1 MQTKQQ
7 ATLESMDGKLP
18 ALVNGA
24 LPITDVTA
32 DVLISASLTTSGA
45 VGTVGTGAT
54 KANAEGSYTVVIDVT
69 GTWVGTISFYQ
80 TIDQALY
87 YPIKG
92 GLTTGGG
99 EVSSTTTN
107 GEFVFNSGGF
117 KEIWAVM
124 TSYTSGTA
132 TVKLNSSIAQQGVSA
147 TVSGSSAVG
156 TAPAKPP
163 VSVSGV
169 DAGGLKRALSLD
181 TTGAIILSQQSAQP
195 LSTNSLIIQPQ
206 TTYLIQSAGS
216 GSGNS
221 VTAKINPGGAYSFA
235 ISLPSVAVAAVVP
248 TITAG
253 VLGDT
258 TILCSNTTGLAV
270 GQHISGTGFAL
281 GCCIVSIIAN
291 TSFVISI
298 PLIAGS
304 TTAPS
309 VIGGSFQV
317 EFEGS
322 TDNSTFYPITVSQ
335 KSVPSMSQSAA
346 FTNRV
351 GLYVYQADLKTN
363 FIRARLSSLT
373 SLDRV
378 HMFIDAFAP
387 NNLIHLP
394 FISGVA
400 ANVPVNTSIIPVVDL
415 SDISEVALDLTI
427 TGSTLTWRQSSDPLL
442 ITPVGLP
449 HWFTSVT
456 PNTTAVTCTA
466 TGAYRLTP
474 RMQYFAAVNNAVGT
488 STIVNGAASRIG
500 PTIQQD
506 TTLVTASNLSCN
518 LAQVAGTTALNG
530 GIVGSLAIGGT
541 TGGGVNTTGIQN
553 FATTAQNPLTIA
565 GIDSF
570 NQVHRVLTDSTGQQS
585 TLGSGEIVN
594 SFSLSA
600 AAATVVEGTNSKTM
614 VVPPV
619 DGIVELDFVR
629 CATSCQ
635 VLLEVTYGQNLWE
648 VIPAQRVDLTA
659 TTFGLNNQI
668 ISGTN
673 TFSFLPT
680 NQSKWRAK
688 VAGALGVRIH
698 QVVGTTNETVGLFRF
713 IPVSNNEHGS
723 TSRSFVLGA
732 ASLTESFGAASSGIV
747 ALTAGTRTLLN
758 PLQGG
763 AKLRITADGFVST
776 NSTGIVQLT
785 PEGSLDLATAS
796 GGTWYTMP
804 LANLTGGFY
813 SSSFIQLT
821 TADTAIF
828 EADASPFKMV
838 RLRES
843 GVSTGQSVTFG
854 SMKIAPLSKQQVLSG
869 FGASTQASATT
880 ADVSFFAT
888 NPYRK
893 LAIVQNET
901 TVPLFV
907 LTIPGTASTSNYNV
921 QLASGD
927 VLNLSSP
934 GPIRGF
940 FTATTGTARLTEQY

>member
-1 MQTKQQ
+1 MLDPVTGGLLVRAVGAGGGAADSTYAMQTQQQ

-24 LPITDVTA
+24 IPITDVTA
-32 DVLISASLTTSGA
+32 DVLVSASLTTSGA
-45 VGTVGTGAT
+45 VGAVGTGAT
-54 KANAEGSYTVVIDVT
+54 KANAEGSYTVVIDIT

-169 DAGGLKRALSLD
+169 DGSGLKRHLLTD
-181 TTGAIILSQQSAQP
+181 TTGILQTSIASLAGVSLATGDYLPITPSLPAILSYPSSQTFTGTGTSQFTIEAGATYCVTVTNAPASTAALVATIGFQWSQDGASWNNATCIPVSSLPGAGKANVNSATAAGLWMWEAPINAQYFRF
-195 LSTNSLIIQPQ
+195 NC
-206 TTYLIQSAGS
+206 SAFT
-216 GSGNS
+216 SGNINVFLDPWVNGNTIQLPWTYT
-221 VTAKINPGGAYSFA
+221 VTSGQTLVPFFDTNNIQQIVVRLSAVTTTVLTVQGTND
-235 ISLPSVAVAAVVP
+235 ISGTDVFPIAGKDIGSTTSNSSA
-248 TITAG
+248 TITAAG
-253 VLGDT
+253 TFVFNPSGAKWARVQCTTTGTVLTVQGITAVLGAPLAASTANLNGVYVT
-258 TILCSNTTGLAV
+258 TNNAS
-270 GQHISGTGFAL
+270 
-281 GCCIVSIIAN
+281 VSI
-291 TSFVISI
+291 
-298 PLIAGS
+298 G
-304 TTAPS
+304 
-309 VIGGSFQV
+309 
-317 EFEGS
+317 
-322 TDNSTFYPITVSQ
+322 
-335 KSVPSMSQSAA
+335 
-346 FTNRV
+346 
-351 GLYVYQADLKTN
+351 
-363 FIRARLSSLT
+363 
-373 SLDRV
+373 
-378 HMFIDAFAP
+378 
-387 NNLIHLP
+387 
-394 FISGVA
+394 
-400 ANVPVNTSIIPVVDL
+400 
-415 SDISEVALDLTI
+415 
-427 TGSTLTWRQSSDPLL
+427 
-442 ITPVGLP
+442 
-449 HWFTSVT
+449 
-456 PNTTAVTCTA
+456 
-466 TGAYRLTP
+466 
-474 RMQYFAAVNNAVGT
+474 
-488 STIVNGAASRIG
+488 
-500 PTIQQD
+500 
-506 TTLVTASNLSCN
+506 
-518 LAQVAGTTALNG
+518 QVAGTTALNG

-553 FATTAQNPLTIA
+553 FATTAQNPLTVA

-570 NQVHRVLTDSTGQQS
+570 NQVHRVLTDSIGQQS

-600 AAATVVEGTNSKTM
+600 AAATVAEGTNSKTM

-619 DGIVELDFVR
+619 DGVVELDFVR

-673 TFSFLPT
+673 TLSFLPT

-688 VAGALGVRIH
+688 VAGALGVRVH
-698 QVVGTTNETVGLFRF
+698 QVVGTANETVGLFRF

-723 TSRSFVLGA
+723 TSRSFALGA

-747 ALTAGTRTLLN
+747 ALAAGTRTLLN